1 LGNGEEIEKQKQ
13 KTIRSLLPKQGKN
26 EGPHKRENRRERE
39 KMVESSKSKG
49 KKKIKRSRRHGA
61 ERTEM
66 SG

>member
-1 LGNGEEIEKQKQ
+1 MVKKL
-13 KTIRSLLPKQGKN
+13 KN
-26 EGPHKRENRRERE
+26 KNRRQFDPCCRSRGKMKVHTRERIGE
-39 KMVESSKSKG
+39 KGRKWWKAAKARE